1 VTSGNRYLL
10 DTNYIL
16 GLLKSS
22 PRVQEDA
29 VSRGLL
35 IEQCAYSVITR
46 IELLGFPGISEG
58 ESRLINQKLQQLTF
72 LPLAEFVEKRTIRLR
87 QTRRIKLPDA
97 IIAATALEHGLE
109 LLTFD
114 QKLAA
119 VVPPPTQ

>member
-1 VTSGNRYLL
+1 MTNGNRYLL

-46 IELLGFPGISEG
+46 IELLGFPGISED
-58 ESRLINQKLQQLTF
+58 ESRLINQKLHQLTF
-72 LPLAEFVEKRTIRLR
+72 LPLVESIEKRTIRLR
-87 QTRRIKLPDA
+87 QACRIKLPDA
-97 IIAATALEHGLE
+97 IIASTALEHGLE

-119 VVPPPTQ
+119 VVSPPAE